1 MSLTVKNIIRF
12 VVFILFQAL
21 ILNKIPPLH
30 RFIVPYLYC
39 LYILWLPFNINRSWL
54 MIVAFLFGLSLDYF
68 TGTPGLH
75 AAPCVLIAYIRPF
88 LINVLIRQ
96 EDIEAHYSEPSVTSM
111 GWAPYFIYI
120 VLLILLHHAYLVL
133 IEWLQF
139 ENIWYF
145 LGKVISTTAISM
157 LLILIIELLF
167 YRKKELRKGISAL

>member
-39 LYILWLPFNINRSWL
+39 LYILWLPFNMNRFWL

-68 TGTPGLH
+68 TSMPGLH
-75 AAPCVLIAYIRPF
+75 AAPCVLIAYLRPF
-88 LINVLIRQ
+88 LINVLIRK
-96 EDIEAHYSEPSVTSM
+96 EDIETHYSEPSITSM
-111 GWAPYFIYI
+111 GWTPYFTYTV
-120 VLLILLHHAYLVL
+120 VLVFLHHVYLVL

-139 ENIWYF
+139 GNIWYF
-145 LGKVISTTAISM
+145 LGKIIGTTAISM
-157 LLILIIELLF
+157 LLILIVELLF
-167 YRKKELRKGISAL
+167 YRKKGLRKNMAV